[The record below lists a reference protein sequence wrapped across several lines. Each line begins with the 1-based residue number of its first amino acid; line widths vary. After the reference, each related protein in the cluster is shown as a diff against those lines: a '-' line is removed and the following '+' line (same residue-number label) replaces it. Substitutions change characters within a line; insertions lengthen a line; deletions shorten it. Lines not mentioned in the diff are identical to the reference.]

1 MESNYLI
8 TPNGDFVSENELYHH
23 GILGMKWGVRRYQ
36 NSDGSLTAAGR
47 RRYIGS
53 DGNLTKAGKKYY
65 SKEADRL
72 KKERKIIK
80 AKLRAEAKLSKLEQM
95 RNDNKSLKG
104 DDADKKKASNSTKSN
119 KKTLRDMTDDEIRKA
134 IDRKRLEEDY
144 KRAYPDPPSKTEKFK
159 KFMNRLVDEA
169 IIPTTINAGKN
180 ALNKWAEGI
189 LKTKIDPNSYEA
201 LKKEYD
207 KLKIKKDIA
216 DLKNGKQD
224 DEEPPVK
231 TWDDFTKREQYKK
244 AKRENDEAAARA
256 AAKPKSDTSAN
267 SKAEETNN
275 PSNSE
280 ADQTS
285 NTSKQKKNKKDK
297 NQTQTDSSRT
307 VYEGTVEGVGK
318 NSWKGWGSSSFES
331 SSNTRRG
338 SSIVDAREDEPVSSF
353 TNSENTSSGR
363 SAVSNYLS
371 LPVAGLLPAP
381 KDRDR

>member
-8 TPNGDFVSENELYHH
+8 TPTGDFVSENELYHH

-72 KKERKIIK
+72 KKERKNIK

-216 DLKNGKQD
+216 DLKNGKQA

-256 AAKPKSDTSAN
+256 ANRPKSDTSAN
-267 SKAEETNN
+267 PETNSS
-275 PSNSE
+275 SNSAE
-280 ADQTS
+280 ANQSS
-285 NTSKQKKNKKDK
+285 NTSKQKKQKDNK
-297 NQTQTDSSRT
+297 NRNQTDSSRT

-318 NSWKGWGSSSFES
+318 NSWKGWSSSNFES
-331 SSNTRRG
+331 SSNTRRKG

-353 TNSENTSSGR
+353 TNSGNTSSGR

-371 LPVAGLLPAP
+371 WPVAGLLHAP